1 MKQPLD
7 LEWVV
12 HVKPPFGGPRRVL
25 KYLARYTHR
34 VAISN
39 HRLRTLE
46 NGRVSFD
53 WKDYA
58 DHSRTKTMT
67 LDAVEFIRRFLLH
80 VLPSG
85 LVRIRHFGFLANRV
99 RKQKL
104 IQCRALLAASAPPI
118 PIDSDDSTTSVE
130 DPHGC
135 PICKL
140 GRLIVIELL
149 SAETTAVQDTS

>member
-1 MKQPLD
+1 
-7 LEWVV
+7 VV
-12 HVKPPFGGPRRVL
+12 YAKPPFGGPERVL

-39 HRLRTLE
+39 HRLQSLE
-46 NGRVSFD
+46 QGRVSFAAR
-53 WKDYA
+53 DYA
-58 DHSRTKTMT
+58 DHGRTKTMT

-85 LVRIRHFGFLANRV
+85 FVRIRQFGFLSNRV

-104 IQCRALLAASAPPI
+104 ALCRVLLGARQPALLDSPASPDAHLEQPPR
-118 PIDSDDSTTSVE
+118 
-130 DPHGC
+130 C

-140 GRLIVIELL
+140 GRLILTELL
-149 SAETTAVQDTS
+149 AIPWIEAQDTS